1 MRLNLLACA
10 VLPVLLAACA
20 QMPDTTMTRHQID
33 DLRDSDKDGV
43 INQRDICADTPL
55 GAEVDS
61 KGCTR
66 WTIYQK
72 VDIKTVYFNF
82 DDAHIRL
89 DQSSEFDELLA
100 LLNQGTEAKVILVGD
115 TSPEGSDEYNQVLA
129 KKRTSVLKEALIENG
144 IAPERISEQEF
155 TQETALTEKLKDR
168 KRRTIAVITQPD
180 MKTEAKWTIYTSEQE
195 SSNLKRTVR
204 Q

>member
-1 MRLNLLACA
+1 M
-10 VLPVLLAACA
+10 
-20 QMPDTTMTRHQID
+20 
-33 DLRDSDKDGV
+33 
-43 INQRDICADTPL
+43 
-55 GAEVDS
+55 
-61 KGCTR
+61 
-66 WTIYQK
+66 
-72 VDIKTVYFNF
+72 
-82 DDAHIRL
+82 
-89 DQSSEFDELLA
+89 
-100 LLNQGTEAKVILVGD
+100 
-115 TSPEGSDEYNQVLA
+115 LA

-155 TQETALTEKLKDR
+155 TQVTALTEKLKDR

>member
-1 MRLNLLACA
+1 
-10 VLPVLLAACA
+10 
-20 QMPDTTMTRHQID
+20 
-33 DLRDSDKDGV
+33 
-43 INQRDICADTPL
+43 
-55 GAEVDS
+55 
-61 KGCTR
+61 
-66 WTIYQK
+66 
-72 VDIKTVYFNF
+72 
-82 DDAHIRL
+82 
-89 DQSSEFDELLA
+89 
-100 LLNQGTEAKVILVGD
+100 
-115 TSPEGSDEYNQVLA
+115 YNQVLA

-155 TQETALTEKLKDR
+155 TQVTALTEKLKDR